1 MPCNFSL
8 IHPYLGL
15 ACEGE
20 RKRRAALYICS
31 CIWVQM
37 LQAPGSGEPA
47 RGWGR
52 KSQRQRDIAAK
63 SSHLQ
68 QGEGRAEKL

>member
-1 MPCNFSL
+1 MENAS
-8 IHPYLGL
+8 
-15 ACEGE
+15 EGE
-20 RKRRAALYICS
+20 RKRRAALYTS
-31 CIWVQM
+31 CVWVQM
-37 LQAPGSGEPA
+37 LQATGSGEPA

-52 KSQRQRDIAAK
+52 KSQRQRDTAAK